1 MEFCPNW
8 NSSSASFNLITSFCE
23 FPFSVSIPSSI
34 FISINLICLSNF
46 PSACD
51 ANMLAFC
58 FSSNNFSDDLEL
70 VEDLDDLNKLWYFEL
85 LLDIRDL
92 DDMDNFGL
100 LSFNLELCWVL
111 LFTGFDEICLS
122 KDF

>member
-1 MEFCPNW
+1 
-8 NSSSASFNLITSFCE
+8 
-23 FPFSVSIPSSI
+23 
-34 FISINLICLSNF
+34 
-46 PSACD
+46 
-51 ANMLAFC
+51 MLAFC